1 MCFVPCIVKLSD
13 LSRAL
18 IVNVENHL
26 AAHPTWLMIE
36 NLKNLLYRY
45 ITLYSSILP
54 YFSAVRYFWITK

>member
-36 NLKNLLYRY
+36 NLKNLLYRLSLY
-45 ITLYSSILP
+45 IAIYCLIFQRLGT
-54 YFSAVRYFWITK
+54 FG